1 MNEYEKIQL
10 LVNISKMY
18 YELNFSQ
25 QEISNKAGLSR
36 TYISKLL
43 NEARE
48 RGIVEIRIHDPVKAE
63 TPLEESLRKRYGLNK
78 AIVLPVND
86 SEPALLDQL
95 GNAAAEYLNMIIR
108 EDDIIGV
115 GWGETLHAFSKA
127 VIRREELKNIQV
139 VQLCGGVTKMN
150 QDSYVSDI
158 PRNIARNLSGSCH
171 LIPLPAVLDS
181 VTARNAVMKDR
192 NITEVLHLA
201 RQATIAVITVGV
213 FVKENVFVSSG
224 YFRENEIE
232 QLEKAGAVGD
242 ICSHIIKEHCEI
254 CDPQLE
260 KRTVSVSLEDLISI
274 PTKLCIAAG
283 GRKAKSL
290 KAALTA
296 GCINVFVTN
305 ERMAEELLSGN

>member
-1 MNEYEKIQL
+1 MNEYEKTQL

-25 QEISNKAGLSR
+25 QEISNRAGLSR

-48 RGIVEIRIHDPVKAE
+48 RGIVEIRIHDPIKAE
-63 TPLEESLRKRYGLNK
+63 SHLEESLRRQYGLKK
-78 AIVLPVND
+78 ALVLPVVD
-86 SEPALLDQL
+86 SEPALLDRL
-95 GNAAAEYLNMIIR
+95 GSAAAEYLNMIIR

-127 VIRREELKNIQV
+127 VIGREDLKNIRV

-150 QDSYVSDI
+150 QDTYVSDI
-158 PRNIARNLSGSCH
+158 PRNMARNLGGSCH
-171 LIPLPAVLDS
+171 LIPLPAVLES
-181 VTARNAVMKDR
+181 VTARNALMKDR

-201 RQATIAVITVGV
+201 RQTTIAVITVGV
-213 FVKENVFVSSG
+213 FVKENIFVSSG

-232 QLEKAGAVGD
+232 RLKKAGAVGD
-242 ICSHIIKEHCEI
+242 ICSHIINEHCEI

-260 KRTVSVSLEDLISI
+260 KRTVSVSLEDFINI

-283 GRKAKSL
+283 ECKFQSL
-290 KAALTA
+290 KAALAA
-296 GCINVFVTN
+296 GCIDVLVTN
-305 ERMAEELLSGN
+305 EKMAGELLSER

>member
-1 MNEYEKIQL
+1 MNEYEKTQL

-25 QEISNKAGLSR
+25 QEISDKAGLSR

-48 RGIVEIRIHDPVKAE
+48 RGIVEIRIIDPIKAE
-63 TPLEESLRKRYGLNK
+63 NPLEESLRRQYGLKK
-78 AIVLPVND
+78 AIVIPVHD
-86 SEPALLDQL
+86 SDPALLDKL
-95 GNAAAEYLNMIIR
+95 GKAAAEYLNMILCG
-108 EDDIIGV
+108 DDIIGV

-127 VIRREELKNIQV
+127 VIRREDLKNIQV

-158 PRNIARNLSGSCH
+158 PRNIARHLGGSCH
-171 LIPLPAVLDS
+171 LIPLPAVLES

-213 FVKENVFVSSG
+213 FANDNVFVSSG
-224 YFRENEIE
+224 YFREDEIG
-232 QLEKAGAVGD
+232 QLIKMGAVGD
-242 ICSHIIKEHCEI
+242 ICSHIINERCEI

-260 KRTVSVSLEDLISI
+260 KRTVSVTLEDLTGI
-274 PTKLCIAAG
+274 PAKLCIAAG
-283 GRKAKSL
+283 IRKLPSL
-290 KAALTA
+290 AAALSA
-296 GCINVFVTN
+296 GCINILVTN
-305 ERMAEELLSGN
+305 EKTAEDLLSGI